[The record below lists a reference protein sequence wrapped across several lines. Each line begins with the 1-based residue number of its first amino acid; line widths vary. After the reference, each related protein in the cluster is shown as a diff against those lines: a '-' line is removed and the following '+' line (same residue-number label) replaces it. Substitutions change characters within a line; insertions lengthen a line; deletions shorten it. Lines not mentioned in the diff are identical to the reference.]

1 MAASSLLPL
10 RVHSVLLALPL
21 PRRVTPRQTR
31 DKHTIRASCSGAKH
45 TCSAALVGARLPIAN
60 RGSMPCSQ
68 SCASH
73 TYRDSDHTSGT
84 LRTKVM
90 ASTHRHTSPVHESVP
105 MSIARRRGRLYR
117 SACLASA
124 LWVLSELSPLP
135 RQPRGAARTRQPAA
149 EVDPP
154 VDTLGS
160 SSTPLAS
167 PCAPHAHV
175 YDSTA
180 WWCRSDRVRHQE
192 GLSSGGTLE
201 SKLTA
206 ARRMRTASRTC

>member
-10 RVHSVLLALPL
+10 RVHSVLLVLPL

-31 DKHTIRASCSGAKH
+31 QTQNSSQLLGGETHLLRSTRGR
-45 TCSAALVGARLPIAN
+45 TTPN

-149 EVDPP
+149 EADPP